1 MAVEESYKDT
11 FRNRLRENYSLAAK
25 NLDLPTALADDFFYL
40 SKTLRPVLEKIE
52 KLKSDDVSEKRISTL
67 KKSAEKIFQK
77 FDFKNVE
84 LHFDLSAEE
93 NISNLIEALSEKHD
107 ITDKEN
113 VKKQAASWKIGEL
126 KDKIYKI
133 NEIETIVKT
142 NSGNSLNL
150 VSDFIVNN

>member
-1 MAVEESYKDT
+1 MADNYLSHNKRAVYKIL
-11 FRNRLRENYSLAAK
+11 NENNYSNDDCVLILRTLLNKAK
-25 NLDLPTALADDFFYL
+25 RLLGI
-40 SKTLRPVLEKIE
+40 IE
-52 KLKSDDVSEKRISTL
+52 KYDVNKNIDEIIS
-67 KKSAEKIFQK
+67 SAKPPIFWK
-77 FDFKNVE
+77 
-84 LHFDLSAEE
+84 
-93 NISNLIEALSEKHD
+93 
-107 ITDKEN
+107 DKEN